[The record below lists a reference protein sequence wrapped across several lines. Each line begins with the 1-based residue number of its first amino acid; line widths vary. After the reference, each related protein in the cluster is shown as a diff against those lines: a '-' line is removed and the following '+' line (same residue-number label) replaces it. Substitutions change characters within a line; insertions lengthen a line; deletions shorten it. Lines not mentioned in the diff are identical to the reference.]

1 MSYFK
6 SLDISADQYRKI
18 VPEFL
23 RLLSKYAYSQ
33 AIIKS
38 QVKLVKDDEIE
49 VFSNISIKNILEKLT
64 KLKFHSGKILIHHK
78 NKKIHLTR
86 SHYSQDVILELDFIP
101 GSDLKTDLEKI
112 FPKKKKISPAREAE
126 ELKKEAEIERKKELK
141 DRKKELERIHSE
153 EKEVF
158 EKSKE
163 AEEKLKEARRIQEK
177 KKKNDNLNYQ

>member
-1 MSYFK
+1 
-6 SLDISADQYRKI
+6 LNISADQYRKI

-23 RLLSKYAYSQ
+23 RFLSKYGYSQ
-33 AIIKS
+33 AINKS
-38 QVKLVKDDEIE
+38 QVKLLKDDEIE
-49 VFSNISIKNILEKLT
+49 VFSNISIKDILEKLT

-101 GSDLKTDLEKI
+101 SSDLSDLKIDLEKI

-126 ELKKEAEIERKKELK
+126 ELKKETEIERKKELK
-141 DRKKELERIHSE
+141 ERKKELERIHKE

-163 AEEKLKEARRIQEK
+163 AEKRYEEARRIREK
-177 KKKNDNLNYQ
+177 KEKE